1 MGIRERK
8 REKQSELF
16 YIPNLQTNQRASYS
30 KYSKSGQAIKIK
42 AKRTESKQKNQEK
55 NENFREEVK
64 IQRMSNGL
72 PRLLSRYER
81 IYLRYQGPAICNAL
95 NTKAAG
101 PPSVPHRLQPGQGP
115 GPGDARP
122 PVHQV
127 HLRGQEAPDL
137 GENISNSADYSRW
150 RHQRDSSRA
159 SKCCG
164 ESLSS
169 L

>member
-1 MGIRERK
+1 VGEGRGRSNPSNFTYQTYKPTNVLLTVNTVNRAKLLKSKPRGLSQKRK
-8 REKQSELF
+8 
-16 YIPNLQTNQRASYS
+16 
-30 KYSKSGQAIKIK
+30 
-42 AKRTESKQKNQEK
+42 KNQKK
-55 NENFREEVK
+55 NENLREEVK

-150 RHQRDSSRA
+150 RHQWDSSRA
-159 SKCCG
+159 SECCG